1 MTHPVQTYWEWD
13 EKFNDTPYKLG
24 ADINDLLQQGLVKAS
39 IDHPRIFLGSAKGA
53 PEHVEVW
60 NGEVRFIFFSSLK
73 KSTFPFIIK
82 GLWNRKQ
89 DDFITTLEL
98 FLKRAPIM
106 CFDDK
111 LLVEFS
117 KGDGIIAILYRSW

>member
-60 NGEVRFIFFSSLK
+60 NGEVRFIFFSSLIYLPIYYQRIVEQEAGCLHYNVGVIFK
-73 KSTFPFIIK
+73 K
-82 GLWNRKQ
+82 GAHYVL
-89 DDFITTLEL
+89 
-98 FLKRAPIM
+98 
-106 CFDDK
+106 
-111 LLVEFS
+111 
-117 KGDGIIAILYRSW
+117 